1 LSKVR
6 MGVNL
11 GLIRSI
17 EIGTINKLF
26 VHTQPAHLQKL
37 HGGQLSVADRNIE
50 RAAYLQ
56 SHLVPKGGSGAN

>member
-1 LSKVR
+1 

-17 EIGTINKLF
+17 EIETINKLF

-37 HGGQLSVADRNIE
+37 RGQHLSVTDRNIE
-50 RAAYLQ
+50 RASYLQ
-56 SHLVPKGGSGAN
+56 SHLVPKGGNGAS